1 MSLKET
7 KKRGNRTIVAIF
19 IIGVAVYLGFT
30 PLFELVPPGVGRQ
43 VVGSSF
49 GAIFVIILTMYLLN
63 KQTEIEQ
70 ESKRSEKVFEEKVK
84 VYKSMLNLTK
94 DILSDGKLS
103 SLETNQISFSMIEL
117 QMVGA
122 DETIQAFNKI
132 FDNINNAFQ
141 SNDDDP
147 VVLNDDQK
155 LTLFKNISK
164 FAQKC
169 RIDLGIDEVE
179 LSDEIFNATVE
190 EISSA
195 VKGKKDYSKY
205 KFEGNE
211 YGKGRL
217 VHAVVSS
224 YVSNNPS
231 ISLNEMLKIFTPGKD
246 GIAGHKWGVFQ
257 TKDFGLKVL
266 EDTGHKRF
274 YLNDDDILRLSDEE
288 IVVCNQ
294 WGSSN
299 IPKFLNLCNE
309 LNIKVN

>member
-1 MSLKET
+1 
-7 KKRGNRTIVAIF
+7 V
-19 IIGVAVYLGFT
+19 
-30 PLFELVPPGVGRQ
+30 
-43 VVGSSF
+43 
-49 GAIFVIILTMYLLN
+49 
-63 KQTEIEQ
+63 
-70 ESKRSEKVFEEKVK
+70 
-84 VYKSMLNLTK
+84 
-94 DILSDGKLS
+94 
-103 SLETNQISFSMIEL
+103 
-117 QMVGA
+117 
-122 DETIQAFNKI
+122 
-132 FDNINNAFQ
+132 
-141 SNDDDP
+141 
-147 VVLNDDQK
+147 
-155 LTLFKNISK
+155 
-164 FAQKC
+164 
-169 RIDLGIDEVE
+169 DLGIDEVE

-217 VHAVVSS
+217 VHAVVSH

-231 ISLNEMLKIFTPGKD
+231 ISLNEMIKIFTPGKD

-257 TKDFGLKVL
+257 TKEFGLKVL

-274 YLNDDDILRLSDEE
+274 YLNEDDILRLSDEE

-299 IPKFLNLCNE
+299 IPKFLNLCKE